1 MPKVPKIENCKIC
14 GEEAKVY
21 KWWTKDKKGKIYSYL
36 KYYHKDGH
44 VHYYR
49 IVKEH
54 NEERKINLYQ
64 NIDSFIKDKLGSK
77 KRRFMEL
84 KREIENEY
92 KFKIN
97 NQTFWRIIK
106 RMIRF
111 NEITRIEE
119 NGKIY
124 YSKGTGIPYLGLY
137 LVDEMHITLDLVNEI
152 LVFIIKVT
160 NQSNKTESSIPI
172 TLPKGNVFSIN
183 EIIKY
188 YASDIYGIINN
199 EKINVIFS
207 YADETGLQINLNKP
221 LKRNE
226 SDILHFIF
234 SLNDDL
240 KYRRLLMML
249 DVSFASINVISKGKL
264 NLVIRKIS
272 IDYSKESRP
281 DIVILDKDSGGNYLY
296 RCNYT
301 NLKAKEMIS
310 IEYSE
315 AE

>member
-1 MPKVPKIENCKIC
+1 MSRQSKIENCKIC

-21 KWWTKDKKGKIYSYL
+21 KWWTKNKNGKIYNYL
-36 KYYHKDGH
+36 KYYHKDGY

-49 IVKEH
+49 IAEER
-54 NEERKINLYQ
+54 NEEKKINLYQ
-64 NIDSFIKDKLGSK
+64 NIDLFVKGKLGNK
-77 KRRFMEL
+77 KLRFMEL
-84 KREIENEY
+84 KREIESEY

-97 NQTFWRIIK
+97 NQTFWRVIK

-111 NEITRIEE
+111 NEIIRTEE

-124 YSKGTGIPYLGLY
+124 YSKGMGIPYSGLY
-137 LVDEMHITLDLVNEI
+137 LVDEMYVTFDLVNETLI
-152 LVFIIKVT
+152 FIMKVT
-160 NQSNKTESSIPI
+160 NQSSKTETSIPI
-172 TLPKGNVFSIN
+172 TLPEGNILSTN

-188 YASDIYGIINN
+188 SSSDIYGIINN
-199 EKINVIFS
+199 ERINVIFS

-221 LKRNE
+221 LKRYE
-226 SDILHFIF
+226 SDIVHFIF
-234 SLNDDL
+234 SLKDDL

-249 DVSFASINVISKGKL
+249 DVSFASISVISKDKL
-264 NLVIRKIS
+264 DLVTRKIS

-281 DIVILDKDSGGNYLY
+281 DIAILDKDSNGNYLY
-296 RCNYT
+296 RYNYT

-315 AE
+315 AK